1 VRQVEQIEAR
11 AAAVRAATGAP
22 VLGPTAI
29 QDQHSNDRPKPSK
42 KSPAPFFYAFTKSA
56 RKLFQEAYSRFLVAF
71 REAAE
76 SLKAGDLP
84 SPFPV
89 GCFPPGLPFVTASP

>member
-1 VRQVEQIEAR
+1 MTAFTRPSAPEYYRALVAGLVEQIEAR

-29 QDQHSNDRPKPSK
+29 QDQHPHDPPE
-42 KSPAPFFYAFTKSA
+42 AF
-56 RKLFQEAYSRFLVAF
+56 RFLVAF

-76 SLKAGDLP
+76 SVKAGNLTA
-84 SPFPV
+84 PFPV
-89 GCFPPGLPFVTASP
+89 GCFPLGLPFVTASP